1 MKSRSISSILRR
13 LILVISIAIFF
24 GLMFIIFVSEYHQ
37 YQKDFQ
43 YEKKLI
49 EDEKKIFLKAAV
61 KNVIS
66 YVEYAHITSEKNM
79 KSKLINAVNN
89 AINQAQNIYNLNR
102 NDRSEPEIKKIVI
115 STLRELRYFNGRG
128 YIYIIDMTGKLQMY
142 PFQSSIEGTNSLGI
156 SESIGRKMI
165 NEQLNIIQDKNEAF
179 YTYKWP
185 KPWTNDSTIFLKTSF
200 IKRFEPFNWIIGC
213 GEYYDEHQIE
223 TKEEAINYLKNSYSA
238 DDWNLFINQY
248 DGTSIII
255 NSSKYKAGVN
265 IKDISDNNGLKVF
278 EEELRIARSDSSEF
292 LYYNWPID
300 EDKFIPKMAYISG
313 FHQWEW
319 MIGASSSLQKLDHLE
334 LQKTKS
340 FYQFSWIRILLIL
353 LIAGPFVMI
362 ILNQLQKTG
371 IHIKDEINLFFKQI
385 EAAVKGNKTKSP
397 QFKIDEFTHLSKKVN
412 QLLSNHLTN
421 ITALKESEE
430 KFRILVEHAPL
441 AIIGIDNKGLV
452 KIWNKQSE
460 KFYDIKKDK
469 VLDRLAPIDV
479 LFDGKIKQNAKNG
492 MFDNNPEFKLIPIKL
507 KNGKSAFQYWASFR
521 ISDNLLIW
529 VGNDVTDLKETE
541 HKLLESR
548 NFMDTLLES
557 IPSPIFYKNINGA
570 YIGGNSA
577 FFNLIDKTP
586 EEIIGKGVYDLYP
599 LDLAEVYHQ
608 KDVEVFEGNNQQ
620 YDFIFRRDDI
630 TRNFTYYKAPFKNT
644 FGKIDGLIG
653 VMLDITD
660 RIKFEEELKSNQ
672 KELKALNSTKDKFFS
687 IIAHDLLNPFNVMIN
702 SGEMLAESVNDKDFE
717 GANEMIDLLNPAIK
731 NAYTLLLNLLEWSRS
746 QSGTIQF
753 SPKKTAIDTEIQS
766 SLDLT
771 AGMAQS
777 KNIELVKNIS
787 FTPKV
792 SIDKNMFKTIM
803 RNLLSNAI
811 KFTPNGGKIIVET
824 QNLYEFLMI
833 SITDN
838 GIGMDKKSIDNL
850 FKIDKTNTRKG
861 TNEEPGTGLGLL
873 LVDDFV
879 KRHNGK
885 INVKSEIHKGTTI
898 SIWLPLS

>member
-1 MKSRSISSILRR
+1 
-13 LILVISIAIFF
+13 
-24 GLMFIIFVSEYHQ
+24 VSEYHQ